1 MDGARRRR
9 DALAGLTLGAVL
21 GDEKEMPP
29 PPPRVNRT
37 LLDII
42 RDEEPNSRA
51 YKSLIHHH
59 HNKKS
64 WKSFKDRLRIKRAGA
79 AWSNV
84 PASDVPIYNDLV
96 ITGPIAVTTTPA
108 SDDDRRPTLAQL
120 SRNHS
125 IRVADPVESLQFGE
139 VQQAETGQGQVQ
151 LQNQSLSRVV
161 SLQTDLTQEDSLHIE
176 HVPVS
181 DGPIMSSRSSM
192 LRRNSS
198 RISSPG
204 QPDEPVRSVRLS
216 EALAAEREQIQRVVS
231 STEAAG
237 RARQQEVEAESGTG
251 DEEAEVGGEVAGDDE
266 QQQQQVRMSLMDL
279 LEETDRQMGWSYSGG
294 DGDGCHDDDDE
305 EDEAEKEEECS
316 NLVERNCCVC
326 MVRHKGSAFIPC
338 GHTFCR
344 LCSRELWVSRGN
356 CPLCNG
362 FILEILDIF

>member
-1 MDGARRRR
+1 MDGGGARRRR

-21 GDEKEMPP
+21 GDEKEIPLPP
-29 PPPRVNRT
+29 SPPLPQVSRT

-51 YKSLIHHH
+51 YKNLIHHH

-64 WKSFKDRLRIKRAGA
+64 WKSFKDRLRLKRAGD
-79 AWSNV
+79 AWSSV
-84 PASDVPIYNDLV
+84 PASDVPFRQNLV
-96 ITGPIAVTTTPA
+96 ITAPITVTHRPICAVEPVHV
-108 SDDDRRPTLAQL
+108 DRQ
-120 SRNHS
+120 S
-125 IRVADPVESLQFGE
+125 GE
-139 VQQAETGQGQVQ
+139 VPLAETGQVQ
-151 LQNQSLSRVV
+151 LQNRSLSRVV
-161 SLQTDLTQEDSLHIE
+161 SLQTDPTQEDSLHIE
-176 HVPVS
+176 QVPVS
-181 DGPIMSSRSSM
+181 DVPIVSSRSSM

-198 RISSPG
+198 RIPSPG

-237 RARQQEVEAESGTG
+237 RARLQEEAAESEYD
-251 DEEAEVGGEVAGDDE
+251 DEEREEVGEGAGDHQL
-266 QQQQQVRMSLMDL
+266 QQGRMSLMDL
-279 LEETDRQMGWSYSGG
+279 LEETDGQMGWPYTGEG
-294 DGDGCHDDDDE
+294 DNDEDDE
-305 EDEAEKEEECS
+305 EEEDEVEEEGR